1 MTSTSEGT
9 VRRTHQWRGA
19 IDRQS
24 EEYRDLL
31 EIPAGPSCLRM
42 RGEK

>member
-1 MTSTSEGT
+1 MTINQQGLQ
-9 VRRTHQWRGA
+9 RTHQWRGA

-24 EEYRDLL
+24 EEYRDLP
-31 EIPAGPSCLRM
+31 EIPTRLSRLRM